1 MRNILIPIALL
12 TAGICT
18 TALFAH
24 SSTALYYNHN
34 TIASDTTPAN
44 QEAVQLT
51 IDSKNA
57 PFRKVEIEASFPGGE
72 EAWRG
77 FLMANLNPDVPVKN
91 NAPEGQYMV
100 VVQFIVDTT
109 GGISDIKALTNYGYG
124 MEQEVIRILRQS
136 PKWQPA
142 QQDGRLVK
150 AYRKQP
156 ITFAVEKEK
165 RKRKLF

>member
-1 MRNILIPIALL
+1 MRKILIPIALL
-12 TAGICT
+12 TAGIST
-18 TALFAH
+18 TTIFAH
-24 SSTALYYNHN
+24 NS
-34 TIASDTTPAN
+34 TTPFYGHRIIVRDTVPAAK
-44 QEAVQLT
+44 EAVELI
-51 IDSKNA
+51 IDKKNA
-57 PFRKVEIEASFPGGE
+57 PFGKVEIEAGFPGGE
-72 EAWRG
+72 PAWKS

-91 NAPEGQYMV
+91 NAPEDQYMV

-109 GGISDIKALTNYGYG
+109 GSISDIKALTHYGYG
-124 MEQEVIRILRQS
+124 MEQEVICILQQS

-165 RKRKLF
+165 KKRRLL